1 MSTDGD
7 HIEHDIAENGRGVR
21 WRRRLARTGTALLV
35 FGLLGAGATF
45 GWYLRGWLPS
55 GGVGV
60 KVTKVVVNRPLQ
72 VEGAAV
78 TNGTLPNVLG
88 LGESEARQA
97 YQDAGVNPSA
107 LEVER
112 TPFVADPGSV
122 VKQVPPAA
130 SAVPKAPAR
139 PKLIVAQP
147 ATMPDL
153 VGLTADAARAKLDA
167 IGAGAT
173 TDVRYDPSV
182 QPGQVAQ
189 SDPAAGRPAT
199 PRVTL
204 LVSEEASSV
213 DLTDLQPVAGDC
225 RTGDTTV
232 RGADV
237 TDAVL
242 CDASATPVR
251 VEYAINDKVTAFEA
265 ELGLADG
272 HPVGTRVRLIVRR
285 DGHAVGSFTTR
296 GAPVQVKVP
305 VNGGKTLSLEIDATG
320 DQTVT
325 AALSD
330 ARIVGARS
338 GIDELMP

>member
-1 MSTDGD
+1 MSTDAD
-7 HIEHDIAENGRGVR
+7 HLEHDASMTGRRAR
-21 WRRRLARTGTALLV
+21 WRRRLARAGTALLV
-35 FGLLGAGATF
+35 LGLLGAGATF

-60 KVTKVVVNRPLQ
+60 NVTKVVVNRPVQL
-72 VEGAAV
+72 EGTAV

-97 YQDAGVNPSA
+97 YQDAGVNPNA
-107 LEVER
+107 LDVER
-112 TPFVADPGSV
+112 MPFVADPGSV
-122 VKQVPPAA
+122 VKQDPPAA

-167 IGAGAT
+167 IGVGAT

-189 SDPAAGRPAT
+189 SEPAAGRPAT
-199 PRVTL
+199 PRATL

-232 RGADV
+232 HGTDV
-237 TDAVL
+237 TSAVL
-242 CDASATPVR
+242 CDASAAPAR
-251 VEYAINDKVTAFEA
+251 VEYAINDKVTEFETQLA
-265 ELGLADG
+265 LADG
-272 HPVGTRVRLIVRR
+272 HPVAARVRLVVRR

-296 GAPVQVKVP
+296 GAPVRAKVP
-305 VNGGKTLSLEIDATG
+305 VSGGETLALEIRASG
-320 DQTVT
+320 DETVT
-325 AALSD
+325 AVLSD

-338 GIDELMP
+338 GIDELTQ